1 MLRIA
6 VGQMEPIIN
15 DAEGNMARLGTIL
28 DSGRDQDVDVLLL
41 TGRINSGYA
50 FKSKKEVRD
59 LTEEI
64 PTGPFSKELARWS
77 KKGGLVAA
85 GLCEKTTEGYYDSA
99 ALFTK
104 GKHVVTYRKIH
115 LYDNDV
121 DWFLPGQEEPPILE
135 YRGYRFGVTL
145 GYDWAFPELTRTL
158 VLRGIQV
165 LLHMTNLLLNYT
177 PRAMISRSIENR
189 IFVAVASRVGEERG
203 YKFIGGSQVT
213 DPRGHVLL
221 KTDNSTKG
229 LFWVDINPAV
239 ADNKALSKRSDLIKD
254 RRPQFYRNLSDRP

>member
-1 MLRIA
+1 
-6 VGQMEPIIN
+6 MEPRIN
-15 DAEGNMARLGTIL
+15 DFEGNLAEMRTIL
-28 DSGRDQDVDVLLL
+28 DSGRDQDVDVLVL

-50 FKSKKEVRD
+50 FQSWDEVST
-59 LTEEI
+59 LSEEI
-64 PTGPFSKELARWS
+64 PKGPFSRELARWS
-77 KKGGLVAA
+77 KKGGLIAA
-85 GLCEKTTEGYYDSA
+85 GLSEKTAEGYYDSA
-99 ALFTK
+99 AFFSEGNHL
-104 GKHVVTYRKIH
+104 GTYRKIH

-121 DWFLPGQEEPPILE
+121 DWFLPGREAPPVLE

-177 PRAMISRSIENR
+177 PRAMVTRSIENR
-189 IFVAVASRVGEERG
+189 IFVAVASRIGEERG

-221 KTDNSTKG
+221 QTDKSEKG
-229 LFWVDINPAV
+229 LFWVDIDPAV
-239 ADNKALSKRSDLIKD
+239 ADNKALSKRSDLLKD
-254 RRPQFYRNLSDRP
+254 RRPQFYRTLSEES

>member
-1 MLRIA
+1 MLRLA
-6 VGQMEPIIN
+6 VGQMEPTIN
-15 DAEGNMARLGTIL
+15 DLEGNMTKMLTIL
-28 DSGRDQDVDVLLL
+28 DSAKDQDVDVVVL

-50 FKSKKEVRD
+50 FKSRKEVNA

-64 PTGPFSKELARWS
+64 PNGPFSKELASWS
-77 KKGGLVAA
+77 RKGGFIAA
-85 GLCEKTTEGYYDSA
+85 GLTEKTSEGCFDAA
-99 ALFTK
+99 ALFAD
-104 GKHVVTYRKIH
+104 GKHLTTYRKIH

-121 DWFLPGQEEPPILE
+121 DWFLPGQEEPPVLE
-135 YRGYRFGVTL
+135 YRGYRFGVTV

-177 PRAMISRSIENR
+177 PRAMVTRSIENR
-189 IFVAVASRVGEERG
+189 IFVAVASRIGEERE

-221 KTDNSTKG
+221 QTDKSEEG
-229 LFWVDINPAV
+229 LFWVDIDPAV
-239 ADNKALSKRSDLIKD
+239 ADNKAISKRSDLLKD
-254 RRPQFYRNLSDRP
+254 RRPQFYGHLCDDP

>member
-1 MLRIA
+1 MLRLA
-6 VGQMEPIIN
+6 VGQMEPTIN
-15 DAEGNMARLGTIL
+15 DLEGNLAEMQAIL
-28 DSGRDQDVDVLLL
+28 DSGRDQSVDVLVL

-50 FKSKKEVRD
+50 FKNWEEVQT

-64 PTGPFSKELARWS
+64 PNGPFSKELASWS

-85 GLCEKTTEGYYDSA
+85 GLCEKTAEGYYDSA
-99 ALFTK
+99 ALFS
-104 GKHVVTYRKIH
+104 GGNHVGTYRKIH

-121 DWFLPGQEEPPILE
+121 DWFLPGQKQPPILE

-158 VLRGIQV
+158 VLRGTQV

-189 IFVAVASRVGEERG
+189 IFVAVASRIGEERG

-221 KTDNSTKG
+221 QTDKSEKG
-229 LFWVDINPAV
+229 LFWVDIDPAV
-239 ADNKALSKRSDLIKD
+239 ADNKAISKRSDLLKD
-254 RRPQFYRNLSDRP
+254 RRPQFYGHLADD